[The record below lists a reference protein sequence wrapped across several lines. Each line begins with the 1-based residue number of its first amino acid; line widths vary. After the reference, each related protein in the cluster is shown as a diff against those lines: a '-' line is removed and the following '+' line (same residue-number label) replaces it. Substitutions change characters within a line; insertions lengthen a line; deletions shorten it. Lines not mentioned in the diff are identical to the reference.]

1 MKDISLYEKIP
12 QIENNFTVKF
22 RIYSRDSGLIPHWH
36 EHLELLYFTK
46 GSCEF
51 ICDGCSFDV
60 EAGDLVVVNSTEI
73 HSFSARGPLEYT
85 CILIYPSFFADIK
98 FDNVRLKNSVKADV
112 TVRDYIA
119 SINREY
125 EEKLPGYDMMLKG
138 HTYALLTYLMRS
150 YPDVSIS
157 HRDFEARAVKLRR
170 LNHVIEYIKNNYTD
184 KITTK
189 ALAEMCFLS
198 EAHFCRFFK
207 GAMGKSAIEYI
218 NEYRVQKAAI
228 LLKNTDESI
237 SQIALAVGFDDINY
251 FSRTFKGILGTP
263 PGKYRIKKSTE
274 NNKS

>member
-22 RIYSRDSGLIPHWH
+22 QLFSREGGLIPHWH

-46 GSCEF
+46 GQCEL
-51 ICDGCSFDV
+51 ICDGQSFDV
-60 EAGDLVVVNSTEI
+60 SAGDLVVVNSTEI
-73 HSFSARGPLEYT
+73 HSFSACSPLEYT
-85 CILIYPSFFADIK
+85 CILIYPPFFADIK
-98 FDNVRLKNSVKADV
+98 FDNVRLKNLVRADEKVKE
-112 TVRDYIA
+112 YIT
-119 SINREY
+119 SINDEY
-125 EEKLPGYDMMLKG
+125 TEKRPGYDMMLKG

-150 YPDVSIS
+150 YPDASIS

-170 LNHVIEYIKNNYTD
+170 LNHVIEHIKNNYTE

-228 LLKNTDESI
+228 LLRNTDESI
-237 SQIALAVGFDDINY
+237 SHIALTVGFDDINY
-251 FSRTFKGILGTP
+251 FSRTFKKITGAP
-263 PGKYRIKKSTE
+263 PGKYRIKSATVG
-274 NNKS
+274 NKS